1 MPRKP
6 VYTIPINKAIFKEI
20 IKRKGFNIRSLTDK
34 LSICSERTL
43 RRALD
48 NGLIRPIYL
57 NNIAQNLDVDPRFLS
72 GEIFLNDPKY
82 KFYSLDYYYHELN
95 KYPFSRKA
103 FDEAQNLDIKNHLS
117 NIFSLFNI
125 SYKQFENLDF
135 EKKYNLQHD
144 LFETIPQIL
153 LKYFSEDAYGNKDM
167 YGLYQLVSELENYY
181 EDYNLHLYAENFLR
195 KQFLNNLPKGYSKS
209 QIRSMTTDDLLD
221 LDQSL
226 QWDDLSTDKSN

>member
-1 MPRKP
+1 MIP
-6 VYTIPINKAIFKEI
+6 VQ
-20 IKRKGFNIRSLTDK
+20 NIYY
-34 LSICSERTL
+34 
-43 RRALD
+43 
-48 NGLIRPIYL
+48 IRPIYR

-103 FDEAQNLDIKNHLS
+103 FDESQNLDIKNHLS

-135 EKKYNLQHD
+135 EKKYNLQHV
-144 LFETIPQIL
+144 LFETIAQIQ

>member
-103 FDEAQNLDIKNHLS
+103 FDESQNLDIKNHLS

-167 YGLYQLVSELENYY
+167 YGLYQLVSEL
-181 EDYNLHLYAENFLR
+181 
-195 KQFLNNLPKGYSKS
+195 
-209 QIRSMTTDDLLD
+209 
-221 LDQSL
+221 
-226 QWDDLSTDKSN
+226 